1 MSADDLEKDTNTEHA
16 ERVLTAGSKDAVIN
30 TFSEKERRQITRH
43 VDYRLVTTLG
53 VLYCASLMDRTN
65 LGSAAIAGMTVDL
78 KLVGSRYNIITLIF
92 FIPYVL
98 FQPPATVLL
107 RKVGPRVFLS
117 SIVVFWGACM
127 IGFGFAPNWEVMVG
141 LRIILGV
148 LEAGFFPGCAYLL
161 SCWYPR
167 YQLQKR
173 NAVFYLIGSM
183 ASALSGI
190 LAYGLMQMKGQAGLN
205 GWRWIFIMEGVLT
218 CVAGIIGY
226 FLIVDFPEN
235 SKKSWKFL
243 DERQAS
249 YVVAVIERDR
259 ADAIPEPFRLGAYL
273 KNALDLKVW
282 AFAALFM
289 LTTTNSYAIAY
300 FLPIILRS
308 GMGFDLAKSQC
319 LVAPPYVAAAI
330 VMFAQAYY
338 ADKLHIRGPVVVLNA
353 IIGLI
358 GLPLLG
364 FVTNN
369 GVRYFGVFLATICAN
384 ANVPAVLTYQANNIR
399 GQWKRAFCSAT
410 LVGAGGIGGIIG
422 STVFRDQD
430 APRYVPGIEACM
442 IANGLCIVIVL
453 LLSFKFQ
460 RANKRAERGGKV
472 IEKQAGFR
480 YTL

>member
-1 MSADDLEKDTNTEHA
+1 MSQEDLEKSRHG
-16 ERVLTAGSKDAVIN
+16 L
-30 TFSEKERRQITRH
+30 H
-43 VDYRLVTTLG
+43 VDQTRSADSNDVLIAEYSPEEQKRIVRKVDLRLVSTLG
-53 VLYCASLMDRTN
+53 ILYCASLMDRTN
-65 LGSAAIAGMTVDL
+65 LGSAAIAGMTVEL
-78 KLVGSRYNIITLIF
+78 NLIGERYNIITLIF
-92 FIPYVL
+92 FLPYVL
-98 FQPPATVLL
+98 FQPPATVVL

-117 SIVVFWGACM
+117 AITVFWGATM
-127 IGFGFAPNWEVMVG
+127 IGFGFAPTWDVLVG

-190 LAYGLMQMKGQAGLN
+190 LAYGVMQMKGLGGLS
-205 GWRWIFIMEGVLT
+205 GWRWIFIMEGLLT
-218 CVAGIIGY
+218 CLAGIAGY
-226 FLIVDFPEN
+226 FLIVDFPEL
-235 SKKSWKFL
+235 SKNSWKFL
-243 DERQAS
+243 SKREAA
-249 YVVAVIERDR
+249 YVVATIERDR
-259 ADAIPEPFRLGAYL
+259 ADAIPKPFHVGAYL
-273 KNALDLKVW
+273 KNALDPKVW
-282 AFAALFM
+282 GFAWLFM

-300 FLPIILRS
+300 FLPIILRV
-308 GMGFDLAKSQC
+308 GMKFSLAKAQC

-330 VMFAQAYY
+330 VMYTEAHY
-338 ADKLHIRGPVVVLNA
+338 ADKLHLRGPVVVFNA
-353 IIGLI
+353 ILGLI

-364 FVTNN
+364 FSSNN

-410 LVGAGGIGGIIG
+410 LVGFGGIGGIIG

-430 APRYVPGIEACM
+430 SPGYRPGIEACL
-442 IANGLCIVIVL
+442 IANGLIIIIVAIMTLV
-453 LLSFKFQ
+453 FR
-460 RANKRAERGGKV
+460 RANKRAENGGKV
-472 IEKQAGFR
+472 IEDQEGFR